1 MQRGLHD
8 IDDALIFD
16 NHDGYIFHDSRGFEA
31 GGEDELKIVQE
42 FVRRKS
48 REKRLGDRL
57 HAIWSVSFRVL
68 HLQFRKI
75 VFRFC
80 VPMDNDRPSLDLR
93 YFDDICPD
101 KNGTSKCNYINSG
114 WD

>member
-1 MQRGLHD
+1 MHNIED
-8 IDDALIFD
+8 ELIFT
-16 NHDGYIFHDSRGFEA
+16 NHTGYLFHDSRGFEA

-48 REKRLGDRL
+48 RERQLKDRL
-57 HAIWSVSFRVL
+57 HAIWFVPLGIYDYKFTTLLVRYC
-68 HLQFRKI
+68 I
-75 VFRFC
+75 
-80 VPMDNDRPSLDLR
+80 PMDNARPELDLK

-101 KNGTSKCNYINSG
+101 KNGTSNYNFKN